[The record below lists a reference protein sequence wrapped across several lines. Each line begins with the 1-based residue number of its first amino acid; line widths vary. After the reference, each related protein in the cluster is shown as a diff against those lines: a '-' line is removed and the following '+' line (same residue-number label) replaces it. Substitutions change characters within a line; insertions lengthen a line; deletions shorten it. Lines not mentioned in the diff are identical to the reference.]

1 MHSPEIN
8 NLIQR
13 LGRLPGLGPRSGR
26 RAALYLLKKK
36 EAHLKPL
43 LDAIQE
49 AYDRVTVCD
58 TCGNLDTQSPCT
70 ICEST
75 RRDKQALCIVESVS
89 DLWAL
94 ERSKMFNGYY
104 HILGG
109 VLSTTE
115 GIGPEQLNIK
125 SIHQRVQNVEEVILS
140 LSATVDGQTT
150 LHYIANELA
159 IYKHLKLTTLA
170 HGVPVGGELDYLDD
184 GTLSAAFQAR
194 HTFD

>member
-49 AYDRVTVCD
+49 AYNRVTVCD
-58 TCGNLDTQSPCT
+58 KCANLDTQSPCT
-70 ICEST
+70 ICEDP
-75 RRDKQALCIVESVS
+75 RRDKHALCIVESVA
-89 DLWAL
+89 DVWAL

-125 SIHQRVQNVEEVILS
+125 SIHNRLERVDEVILS

-159 IYKHLKLTTLA
+159 IYPHLKLTTLA
-170 HGVPVGGELDYLDD
+170 HGVPIGGELDYLDD
-184 GTLSAAFQAR
+184 GTLSAAFLAR
-194 HTFD
+194 HTFN

>member
-43 LDAIQE
+43 FDAIQE
-49 AYDRVTVCD
+49 AYERVTTCD
-58 TCGNLDTQSPCT
+58 ICGNLDTQSPCT
-70 ICEST
+70 ICKNT
-75 RRDKQALCIVESVS
+75 NRDKHALCIVESVS
-89 DLWAL
+89 DVWAL
-94 ERSKMFNGYY
+94 ERSKLFNGYY

-125 SIHQRVQNVEEVILS
+125 SIHSRIEQIEEVILS

-150 LHYIANELA
+150 LHYIANELSMYTH
-159 IYKHLKLTTLA
+159 IKLTTLA
-170 HGVPVGGELDYLDD
+170 HGVPIGGELDYLDD
-184 GTLSAAFQAR
+184 GTLSAAFLAR
-194 HTFD
+194 HTFT